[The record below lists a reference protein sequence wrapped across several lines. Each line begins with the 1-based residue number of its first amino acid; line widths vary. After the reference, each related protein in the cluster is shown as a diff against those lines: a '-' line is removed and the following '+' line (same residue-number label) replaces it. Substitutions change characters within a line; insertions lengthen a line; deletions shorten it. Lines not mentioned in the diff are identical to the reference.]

1 MAIRSHSHRKQIFL
15 FFVAVLLPSIVLVA
29 FTLRMVSQD
38 RELAQKRAL
47 DERSRM
53 AAEIGQRLL
62 VRLEKIKLQEA
73 SAETNR
79 TRSNR
84 HADYVNPE
92 VVFIA
97 QVIEGKLSMPWERD
111 LEINEALKLLS
122 SPNFMQNI
130 QRAENE
136 EYVKKNYPKA
146 AEIYRQSMI
155 SAKETIQKGFARLQL
170 ARVLLKAGQK
180 SESLSHYQEI
190 LTLPSNITDEYGVPI
205 AFYAAKRLLEEN
217 SEKETVSNI
226 ILKELETKHWLA
238 PTGSYLLK
246 EITETLINTYPKMAD
261 PNTAKNFKQKIDR
274 LINNLEQATA
284 LQNDFQGLKLTAS
297 TISKGKIK
305 EPIWILYGREPW
317 MLSLSPALSETQ
329 SLIIAVHAQKVFDSL
344 ISEKSYPVTY
354 PGRLELITDGSE
366 KGESLGLNFR
376 GLKVTF
382 PDSEKTDLTKQWNMR
397 RSIYIL
403 ILILVLGLTLF
414 GAYLLW
420 RDVRRD
426 LRMAEMRSQFVSSV
440 SHELKTPLTA
450 IRMFAETLRLGR
462 SKDKKTQEE
471 YLDTIVNES
480 ERLTRLL
487 NNVLNFSMIE
497 KEKRIY
503 KLEPTSLS
511 EVIQAAARAME
522 YPLSQKGFKLNIQIE
537 EGLPDVQADKDSIEQ
552 ALLNL
557 LHNALKYSGK
567 SRDIDLRLQQKDNN
581 AVIKVIDRGVGIA
594 PQRQKRIFEKYYRVP
609 SEEKERTT
617 GTGLGLALVSHIVKG
632 HNGHIEVQSEPSKG
646 STFSIYLPLEKKK

>member
-15 FFVAVLLPSIVLVA
+15 FFVAVILPSIVLVA
-29 FTLRMVSQD
+29 FTLRIVSQD

-53 AAEIGQRLL
+53 AAEIGQHLL
-62 VRLEKIKLQEA
+62 VRLEKIKLQET
-73 SAETNR
+73 SADTNL
-79 TRSNR
+79 TRSNTYT
-84 HADYVNPE
+84 DYVNPE
-92 VVFIA
+92 VVFTA
-97 QVIEGKLSMPWERD
+97 QVIEEKLLMPWERD
-111 LEINEALKLLS
+111 LEINKALKLLS
-122 SPNFMQNI
+122 SPNFMHNI

-146 AEIYRQSMI
+146 AKIYRQSMI
-155 SAKETIQKGFARLQL
+155 LAKETIQKGFARIQL

-180 SESLSHYQEI
+180 GESLSHYQEI
-190 LTLPSNITDEYGVPI
+190 LTLPSNITDEYGVPL

-217 SEKETVSNI
+217 SDKETVSKL
-226 ILKELETKHWLA
+226 ILKELESKHWLA

-246 EITETLINTYPKMAD
+246 EITEILINTYPKMAD
-261 PNTAKNFKQKIDR
+261 SNTAKNIKQRIDR

-284 LQNDFQGLKLTAS
+284 LQNDFQGLELTAS
-297 TISKGKIK
+297 SKNKGQID
-305 EPIWILYGREPW
+305 EPIWILYGSEPW
-317 MLSLSPALSETQ
+317 MLSLSTTSSETQ

-344 ISEKSYPVTY
+344 SSEKSY

-376 GLKVTF
+376 GIKVTF
-382 PDSEKTDLTKQWNMR
+382 SDSEKTDLTKQWNVQ

-403 ILILVLGLTLF
+403 VLILVLGLTLF

-487 NNVLNFSMIE
+487 NNVLDFSKIE

-511 EVIQAAARAME
+511 EVIQAASRAME
-522 YPLSQKGFKLNIQIE
+522 YPLSQHGFKLNIQIE
-537 EGLPDVQADKDSIEQ
+537 EGLPDVQADKDAIEQ
-552 ALLNL
+552 AVLNL

-581 AVIKVIDRGVGIA
+581 VVIKVIDRGVGIA
-594 PQRQKRIFEKYYRVP
+594 LQRQKRIFEKYYRVP

-632 HNGHIEVQSEPSKG
+632 HNGHIEVQSEPGKG

>member
-15 FFVAVLLPSIVLVA
+15 FFVAVILPSMVLVA

-53 AAEIGQRLL
+53 AAEIGQHLL
-62 VRLEKIKLQEA
+62 VRLEKIKLQET
-73 SAETNR
+73 SADTNL
-79 TRSNR
+79 TRSNTYT
-84 HADYVNPE
+84 DYVNPE
-92 VVFIA
+92 VVFTA
-97 QVIEGKLSMPWERD
+97 QVIEEKLLMPWERD
-111 LEINEALKLLS
+111 LEINKALKLLS
-122 SPNFMQNI
+122 SPNFTQNI

-146 AEIYRQSMI
+146 VEIYRQSMI
-155 SAKETIQKGFARLQL
+155 SAKETIQKGFTRIQL

-190 LTLPSNITDEYGVPI
+190 LTLPSNITDEYGVPL

-217 SEKETVSNI
+217 SDKETVSKL

-246 EITETLINTYPKMAD
+246 EITEILINTYPKMD
-261 PNTAKNFKQKIDR
+261 DSNTAKNIKQRIDR

-284 LQNDFQGLKLTAS
+284 LQNDFQGLELTAS
-297 TISKGKIK
+297 SKNKGQID
-305 EPIWILYGREPW
+305 EPIWILYGSEPW
-317 MLSLSPALSETQ
+317 MLSLSPTLSETQ

-344 ISEKSYPVTY
+344 SSEKSY

-382 PDSEKTDLTKQWNMR
+382 SDSEKTDLTKQWNVQ

-403 ILILVLGLTLF
+403 VLILVLGLTLF

-426 LRMAEMRSQFVSSV
+426 LRMAEMRSQFVSIV

-487 NNVLNFSMIE
+487 NNVLDFSKIE

-522 YPLSQKGFKLNIQIE
+522 YPLSQHGFKLNIQIE
-537 EGLPDVQADKDSIEQ
+537 KGLPDVRADKDAVEQ
-552 ALLNL
+552 AILNL

-567 SRDIDLRLQQKDNN
+567 SCNIDLRLQQKDNN
-581 AVIKVIDRGVGIA
+581 AVIQVIDRGVGIA

-609 SEEKERTT
+609 SEEKERTA

-632 HNGHIEVQSEPSKG
+632 HNGHIEVQSEPGKG

>member
-15 FFVAVLLPSIVLVA
+15 FFVAVILPSIVLVA
-29 FTLRMVSQD
+29 FTLRIVSQD

-53 AAEIGQRLL
+53 AAEIGQHLL
-62 VRLEKIKLQEA
+62 VRLEKIKLQET
-73 SAETNR
+73 SADTNL
-79 TRSNR
+79 TRSNTYT
-84 HADYVNPE
+84 DYVNPE
-92 VVFIA
+92 VVFTA
-97 QVIEGKLSMPWERD
+97 QVIEEKLLMPWERD
-111 LEINEALKLLS
+111 LEINKALKLLS
-122 SPNFMQNI
+122 SPNFMHNI

-146 AEIYRQSMI
+146 AKIYRQSMI
-155 SAKETIQKGFARLQL
+155 LAKETIQKGFARIQL

-180 SESLSHYQEI
+180 GESLSHYQEI
-190 LTLPSNITDEYGVPI
+190 LTLPSNITDEYGVPL

-217 SEKETVSNI
+217 SDKETVSKL
-226 ILKELETKHWLA
+226 ILKELESKHWLA

-246 EITETLINTYPKMAD
+246 EITEILINTYPKMAD
-261 PNTAKNFKQKIDR
+261 SNTAKNIKQRIDR
-274 LINNLEQATA
+274 LINSLEQATA
-284 LQNDFQGLKLTAS
+284 LQNDFQGLELTAS
-297 TISKGKIK
+297 SKSKGKID
-305 EPIWILYGREPW
+305 EPIWILYGSEPW
-317 MLSLSPALSETQ
+317 MLSLSTTLSETQ

-344 ISEKSYPVTY
+344 SSEKSY

-376 GLKVTF
+376 GIKVTF
-382 PDSEKTDLTKQWNMR
+382 SDSEKTDLTKQWNVQ

-403 ILILVLGLTLF
+403 VLILVLGLTLF

-487 NNVLNFSMIE
+487 NNVLDFSKIE

-511 EVIQAAARAME
+511 EVIQAASRAME
-522 YPLSQKGFKLNIQIE
+522 YPLSQHGFKLNIQIE
-537 EGLPDVQADKDSIEQ
+537 EGLPDVQADKDAIEQ
-552 ALLNL
+552 AVLNL

-581 AVIKVIDRGVGIA
+581 VVIKVIDRGVGIA
-594 PQRQKRIFEKYYRVP
+594 LQRQKRIFEKYYRVP

-632 HNGHIEVQSEPSKG
+632 HNGHIEVQSEPGTG